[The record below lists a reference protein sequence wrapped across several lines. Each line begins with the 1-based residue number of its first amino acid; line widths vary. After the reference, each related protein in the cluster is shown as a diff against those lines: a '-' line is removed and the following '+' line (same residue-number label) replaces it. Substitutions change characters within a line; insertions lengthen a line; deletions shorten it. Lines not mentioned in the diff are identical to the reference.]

1 MNSPAT
7 FTENFDGVTVPALPA
22 SWTTARSSVAANTAA
37 LWVTS
42 TTTPDT
48 APNSAFGA
56 GGTVASDSSLTSPV
70 IPIPTAPGFGTNP
83 SVRLTFRNNYN
94 TEAGFDGGRLEI
106 SINGGPFVE
115 VIAAGGSFVE
125 GGYNGAIGVTDS
137 IFTGQPAWTGNS
149 GGFITTTVNLPPAS
163 YGQNAQLRWHTA
175 YDSGVNPGGMRID
188 TISIYAST
196 RVCCSG
202 ACTLSCPANISQA
215 NDPGVCGAAVTFATA
230 TETGNCGGVIT
241 SDHHSGDVFPVGTTT
256 VTFTDTRLDGT
267 TATCS
272 FDITVNDTEPP
283 VVSAATVDTPTLWPP
298 NHQMVP
304 ITVNYT
310 ATDNCTVNCVLTVTS
325 NEPIN
330 GLGDGDTAPDWQII
344 DAHHVLLRSERSGK
358 GSGRIYT
365 ITVTCTDPA
374 GNQVVRTVTVT
385 VPHSQK

>member
-7 FTENFDGVTVPALPA
+7 FTENFDGVTAPALPA
-22 SWTTARSSVAANTAA
+22 SWTTARSSVTAGAAP

-42 TTTPDT
+42 ATTADT

-56 GGTVASDSSLTSPV
+56 GGTVPSDSSLTSPV

-106 SINGGPFVE
+106 SINGGPFLE

-125 GGYNGAIGVTDS
+125 GGYNGAIGLTDS

-175 YDSGVNPGGMRID
+175 YDTGVNPGGMRID

-196 RVCCSG
+196 RVCCGG
-202 ACTLSCPANISQA
+202 ACTLSCPSNISVS

-230 TETGNCGGVIT
+230 TESGNCGGVIT
-241 SDHHSGDVFPVGTTT
+241 SDHHSGDFFPVGTTT

-310 ATDNCTVNCVLTVTS
+310 ATDNCSVNCVLTVTS

-330 GLGDGDTAPDWQII
+330 GLGDGDTAPDWQVI

-365 ITVTCTDPA
+365 IAVTCTDSA